1 MRVPSPPPKPGVD
14 TDTSR
19 REAIE
24 QGGSDLGAQQWM
36 VTVGA
41 NQAILEL
48 LEKAASG
55 SQCRATARV
64 EEARVKERKD

>member
-1 MRVPSPPPKPGVD
+1 M
-14 TDTSR
+14 
-19 REAIE
+19 REASPTPTPGFDMDRCRPEAIG
-24 QGGSDLGAQQWM
+24 QGGSDLEAQQWM

-55 SQCRATARV
+55 VQCRARAWAEPWR
-64 EEARVKERKD
+64 D